1 MKAATV
7 KKNRENMAKPN
18 IGWKHSNTYN
28 KKGAFAMTSRTFKV
42 RGSGLLFASICI
54 VLILG
59 LSSAGPRKV
68 LIVQDELPQMAVLAE
83 FLRETGHLSVTIM
96 DQQSLPEDLS
106 EYQAVVVFIHRDL
119 EARTE
124 QSIIHY
130 TKNGGKLICLHH
142 SISSKKA
149 LNRFYFDFL
158 GIRLDKGSMETGGY
172 KWIASNWSLVN
183 LNSQHFITNSDV
195 NWDETIVYTPS
206 DYPSTEHVYPSIT
219 LQDDSE
225 VFINHKFTDGREKTV
240 LCGIV
245 YHDAETNKTYMQ
257 DRGAWIKKQ
266 DKGTIVYFMPGH
278 AVSDYENK
286 NISQMILN
294 AIRWP
299 ARTISQR

>member
-1 MKAATV
+1 
-7 KKNRENMAKPN
+7 MAKPN
-18 IGWKHSNTYN
+18 IGWKLANTYY

-42 RGSGLLFASICI
+42 RGSVLLFASICI

-68 LIVQDELPQMAVLAE
+68 LIVQDELPQMDVLAE
-83 FLRETGHLSVTIM
+83 FLRETGNLSVTIM
-96 DQQSLPEDLS
+96 DQQYLPKDLS
-106 EYQAVVVFIHRDL
+106 EYQAVVVFIHKDL
-119 EARTE
+119 NARTE
-124 QSIIHY
+124 ESIINY

-142 SISSKKA
+142 SISSRKA

-158 GIRLDKGSMETGGY
+158 GIRLDKGPMETGGY
-172 KWIASNWSLVN
+172 KWKGSSWSLVN
-183 LNSQHFITNSDV
+183 LNSQHFITNFDV

-206 DYPSTEHVYPSIT
+206 DYPSTEQASPGIT
-219 LQDDSE
+219 LGDDSE
-225 VFINHKFTDGREKTV
+225 VFINHKFTDGREKVV

-245 YHDAETNKTYMQ
+245 YHDTETNKTYMQ
-257 DRGAWIKKQ
+257 DRGAWIKKH

-294 AIRWP
+294 AIEWP
-299 ARTISQR
+299 TGPISHR